1 MARLEE
7 MDEGLASF
15 LRDWETPD
23 VPGSAWV
30 TPPPAGERRVAL
42 ISSAGL
48 KLPGDRPF
56 SEGSNAYRAI
66 PAERAKEVVMDHIS
80 VSHDRTGFHH
90 DVNIVFPLERLQEL
104 AQEGVISSVAD
115 FHYSFMGATDPN
127 EMEAQARQLAGVMKA
142 DGVNTVVLAPV

>member
-1 MARLEE
+1 
-7 MDEGLASF
+7 MDQGLATF
-15 LRDWETPD
+15 LRDRETPD

-30 TPPPAGERRVAL
+30 DPPPPAARRVAL

-56 SEGSNAYRAI
+56 SEGSNDYRVI
-66 PAERAKEVVMDHIS
+66 PAERARDVVMDHVS

-90 DVNIVFPLERLQEL
+90 DVNIVFPLARLQEL
-104 AQEGVISSVAD
+104 ADGGVIGSVAD

-127 EMEAQARQLAGVMKA
+127 EMEAHARQLAGVMKA
-142 DGVNTVVLAPV
+142 DGVNTVVLTPV